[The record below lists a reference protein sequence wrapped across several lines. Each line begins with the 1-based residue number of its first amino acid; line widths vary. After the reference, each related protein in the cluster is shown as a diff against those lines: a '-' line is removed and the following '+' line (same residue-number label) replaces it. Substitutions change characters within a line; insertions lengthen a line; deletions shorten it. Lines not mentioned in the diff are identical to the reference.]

1 MPVPPWEWRKA
12 GLVPKFGGERP
23 WPYGAATPAAAAT
36 PEEMR
41 IRVLLAVDVG
51 RHLDLRRA
59 SELDKAFDGRPAVAF
74 QSEAGRFLHDQLLV
88 SREVLAFWLDFYAHY
103 FIAAPTQIVGPTAL
117 RYRPALGHSSHREL
131 LLGLIGVDWLEV
143 DGCACGIPLRDGPV
157 LGCKSPANAS
167 STISEFTRWRLAA
180 GRAPSSTATMANCSQ
195 RRLMA
200 CWRFLLNPSC
210 CRCSSLAR
218 LFWSHRRLCSE
229 VCKWPRRNL
238 VPIFGFMP
246 YVSKEHGWAI
256 CGGARLKVSS
266 AYRIPGRSD
275 ERIESESVLT
285 GFQSGAVG
293 PAP

>member
-41 IRVLLAVDVG
+41 IRVLLAVDAG

-74 QSEAGRFLHDQLLV
+74 QSEAGQFLHYQPLV
-88 SREVLAFWLDFYAHY
+88 SREVLAFWLDFHAHHVV
-103 FIAAPTQIVGPTAL
+103 ASPTQIVGPTAL
-117 RYRPALGHSSHREL
+117 RDRPALGHGFHREF
-131 LLGLIGVDWLEV
+131 LLGLIGVDGLEV
-143 DGCACGIPLRDGPV
+143 DGCECGIPLRCGPV
-157 LGCKSPANAS
+157 LGYRSHRECVRDY
-167 STISEFTRWRLAA
+167 SEFTRWRLAA
-180 GRAPSSTATMANCSQ
+180 GRAPSSTATMANRSQ
-195 RRLMA
+195 KRLMA
-200 CWRFLLNPSC
+200 CWQFLLNPAC
-210 CRCSSLAR
+210 CLCSSLVR
-218 LFWSHRRLCSE
+218 LFWSHRSLCSD
-229 VCKWPRRNL
+229 VCKRPLRNL

-246 YVSKEHGWAI
+246 YVSKEHGWAS
-256 CGGARLKVSS
+256 CGGTVVDGPS
-266 AYRIPGRSD
+266 AYRIHGRSD
-275 ERIESESVLT
+275 EWFDSESVLT